1 MWLLFGLI
9 IKFAPAF
16 RIARE
21 FKSFFLSLVS
31 WLVSILLKEGDTEDN
46 LDDDGE
52 DESEDWSTPESLS
65 LFVSPVISGLVDS
78 DESSFVSKTKCLMAA
93 MFGSVGAIFCWPS
106 DFVLRKI
113 SYGI

>member
-93 MFGSVGAIFCWPS
+93 MFGSTGAVECWPS
-106 DFVLRKI
+106 DFVL
-113 SYGI
+113 S